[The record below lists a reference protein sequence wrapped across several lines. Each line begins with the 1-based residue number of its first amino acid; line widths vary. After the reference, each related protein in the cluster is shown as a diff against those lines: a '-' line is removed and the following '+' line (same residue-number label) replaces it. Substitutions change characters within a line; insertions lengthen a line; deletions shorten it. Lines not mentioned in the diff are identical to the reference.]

1 MKDILLL
8 TANVGSLFDHTGR
21 IHKSWSESIVQTIR
35 REDARFV
42 AVHMQEVGG
51 KNYQECSEQVQPL
64 IEKLYSELSDYTAAL
79 AILDLDFD
87 LNDQYTALG
96 SIFLVHNS
104 ALSLVE
110 QYNFHVKKYQ
120 HLQDPH
126 LNVFREHLSECPF
139 LVKTKFPKHFWPAI
153 KWGRKGYMHTRWRFN
168 NIPLDLINVH
178 LFHDESN
185 LALIHENP
193 SLYSNNRKRALNYV
207 LDQLKTFSNG
217 EKPNAVFIF
226 GDLNF
231 RLDSP
236 SFLNRLTGNGQ
247 TDAHHQLEDPHGSV
261 SGNRL
266 TNSRYHLNGSDH
278 ASDEN
283 SGNADPLRR
292 TVSAIEF
299 RSSGNNE
306 SIMTGDAQQNCVLRI
321 EKKLFDY
328 FNHKKL
334 LRDWRG
340 YLEDDKEVHDFP
352 SLKEIEINFPPTYPW
367 SEDPDESEVLMK
379 TRAPAWCDRV
389 LMNDQAH
396 RLVFGANSVLYDSIG
411 KDTCMGDHKPVFL
424 SFSVS

>member
-8 TANVGSLFDHTGR
+8 TANVGSLFDHL
-21 IHKSWSESIVQTIR
+21 SNSQTMDGKCDRGDSQRKLPVR
-35 REDARFV
+35 RSTHA
-42 AVHMQEVGG
+42 G
-51 KNYQECSEQVQPL
+51 
-64 IEKLYSELSDYTAAL
+64 ELSDYTAAL

-87 LNDQYTALG
+87 QNDQYTALG
-96 SIFLVHNS
+96 SMFLVHKS
-104 ALSLVE
+104 ALHTVK
-110 QYNFHVKKYQ
+110 QYNFHEEKYQ
-120 HLQDPH
+120 L
-126 LNVFREHLSECPF
+126 LRNELTIVRKNLSECPV

-153 KWGRKGYMHTRWRFN
+153 KWGRKGYMHTRWKFN
-168 NIPLDLINVH
+168 GTPVDLINVH

-207 LDQLKTFSNG
+207 LDQLQSFSNG
-217 EKPNAVFIF
+217 ERHANAVFIF

-231 RLDSP
+231 RLDTP

-247 TDAHHQLEDPHGSV
+247 ADAHHHLEDPHGSI
-261 SGNRL
+261 SGNQL
-266 TNSRYHLNGSDH
+266 IDTGFPVG
-278 ASDEN
+278 N
-283 SGNADPLRR
+283 SGDIWEDGSANDPLRR

-299 RSSGNNE
+299 RT
-306 SIMTGDAQQNCVLRI
+306 TGDSIASGDVTQNCVLRI

-334 LRDWRG
+334 LKDWQG
-340 YLEDDKEVHDFP
+340 YLADDREVHDFP
-352 SLKEIEINFPPTYPW
+352 SLKELNINFPPT
-367 SEDPDESEVLMK
+367 EDPDESEVLMK

-396 RLVFGANSVLYDSIG
+396 RLVSQDKGVSYDSVG

-424 SFSVS
+424 SFSVSSPTISRIH

>member
-1 MKDILLL
+1 MKDVLLL
-8 TANVGSLFDHTGR
+8 TANVGSLFDHSCR
-21 IHKSWSESIVQTIR
+21 IHKSWTENVIEAIR
-35 REDARFV
+35 RENARFV
-42 AVHMQEVGG
+42 VVHMQEVGG
-51 KNYQECSEQVQPL
+51 KNFQDCSEQVPPL
-64 IEKLYSELSDYTAAL
+64 IEQIFADLSEYTAAL
-79 AILDLDFD
+79 AILDLDYEQI
-87 LNDQYTALG
+87 DQYTALG
-96 SIFLVHNS
+96 SVFLVHKS
-104 ALSLVE
+104 AHSKVE
-110 QYNFHVKKYQ
+110 HYNFHKRKYEPLEN
-120 HLQDPH
+120 HLRIVRK
-126 LNVFREHLSECPF
+126 NLSEFPF

-153 KWGRKGYMHTRWRFN
+153 KWGRKGYMHTRWRYN
-168 NIPLDLINVH
+168 DIPFDLINVH

-207 LDQLKTFSNG
+207 LDQLQTFSNG
-217 EKPNAVFIF
+217 ERHANSVFIF

-231 RLDSP
+231 RLDTP

-247 TDAHHQLEDPHGSV
+247 ADAHHQLEDPHGSV
-261 SGNRL
+261 SGNQL
-266 TNSRYHLNGSDH
+266 LDAGCQGGPSNDNIWEDNSSN
-278 ASDEN
+278 
-283 SGNADPLRR
+283 DPLRR

-299 RSSGNNE
+299 RSSGD
-306 SIMTGDAQQNCVLRI
+306 SISSGDAPQNCVLRI

-334 LRDWRG
+334 LKDWKG

-352 SLKEIEINFPPTYPW
+352 SLKELNINFPPTYPW

-396 RLVFGANSVLYDSIG
+396 RLVNSDKGVSYDSVG

>member
-8 TANVGSLFDHTGR
+8 TANVGSLFDHTCR
-21 IHKSWSESIVQTIR
+21 IHKPWTENVIEAVR
-35 REDARFV
+35 RESARFV

-51 KNYQECSEQVQPL
+51 KNFQECSEQVVPL
-64 IEKLYSELSDYTAAL
+64 IEHIVSELPDYTAGV
-79 AILDLDFD
+79 AILDLDYEH
-87 LNDQYTALG
+87 NDQYTALG
-96 SIFLVHNS
+96 SMFMVHKS
-104 ALSLVE
+104 ALDVVE
-110 QYNFHVKKYQ
+110 QYNYHTKKYQ
-120 HLQDPH
+120 RLDNK
-126 LNVFREHLSECPF
+126 LTIVRKNLADCPF

-153 KWGRKGYMHTRWRFN
+153 KWGRKGFMHTRWKFDDVP
-168 NIPLDLINVH
+168 IDLINVH

-207 LDQLKTFSNG
+207 LDQLQTISNG
-217 EKPNAVFIF
+217 ERHANAVFIF

-247 TDAHHQLEDPHGSV
+247 ADAHHHLEDPHGSI
-261 SGNRL
+261 SGNQL
-266 TNSRYHLNGSDH
+266 IDAGFALGTSNDIWEDGTVN
-278 ASDEN
+278 
-283 SGNADPLRR
+283 DPLRR

-299 RSSGNNE
+299 RSSGD
-306 SIMTGDAQQNCVLRI
+306 SIVSGDATPNCVLRI

-334 LRDWRG
+334 LKDWKG

-352 SLKEIEINFPPTYPW
+352 SLKELNINFPPTYPW
-367 SEDPDESEVLMK
+367 SEDPDESEVMMK

-389 LMNDQAH
+389 LMNEQAH
-396 RLVFGANSVLYDSIG
+396 RLVSIDKGVSYDSIG

-424 SFSVS
+424 SFTVT